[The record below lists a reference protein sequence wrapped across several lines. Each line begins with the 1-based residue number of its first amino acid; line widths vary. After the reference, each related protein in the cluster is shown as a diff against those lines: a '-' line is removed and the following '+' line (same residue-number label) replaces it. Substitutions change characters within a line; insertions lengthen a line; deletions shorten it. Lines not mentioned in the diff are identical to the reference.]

1 VTSEDNNLSARIL
14 RHLGRK
20 DYRPQRPRKL
30 ARAMGLEEKEYG
42 SFRAAVKELMRAG
55 RVVLG
60 GGNNLML
67 PAAGTGTIIGSFRG
81 HQRGFGFVVPDSPTN
96 HGDLFIPPG
105 ATLNAITGD
114 TVVARITRRGK
125 GVDETRVEGEIV
137 EILARGQN
145 RFVGELVREGREW
158 LMIPDGHLLYS
169 PVRVG
174 DVSSTRAKAGD
185 QVVVELTEFPSA
197 GRPARGVIVEVLGR
211 RGDPGIDTISIIRQ
225 YHFRDEF
232 PEEVLE
238 DARRAIRE
246 YDLDEELARREDL
259 RDEVII
265 TIDPDEAKDFDDA
278 ISIRRLPRGYELGV
292 HIADVSVFVQP
303 GHPLD
308 HEAGLRG
315 NSIYLPR
322 HVLPMLPEV
331 LSNGLCS
338 LQEGEPR
345 LAKSVFI
352 EYDAKGNRKST
363 RFANSVIQSRK
374 RLTYAEA
381 TKILEGGGQDY
392 EPEVV
397 ELLQQM
403 DHLARLIQKRRLAN
417 GMIVLDI
424 PEVEL
429 VLDDENEVIDV
440 EPADT
445 SFSHTIIEM
454 FMVEANE
461 AVAELMTKL
470 GVPHLRRIHP
480 EPPAESQRKLAAFLR
495 ALAVPVPEKL
505 DRWDLIRLLAKV
517 RGRPE
522 SFSVNL
528 SVLRSMAQAE
538 YSPKMIG
545 HFALASEHY
554 SHFTSPIR
562 RYPDLVTHRLLQ
574 QYLTGQLRTRKQRAS
589 VPSMQTLTEIGKR
602 CSYTERRAEAA
613 ERELHQLKILRLLE
627 KRLGDEEDGTIT
639 GATNIG
645 VYVQLNKYLID
656 GLLRFSDMEDD
667 WWHIDA
673 RTGQAVGQR
682 SGIRIGI
689 GDRVRVRLA
698 SVDLASR
705 ELDLALVEVYE
716 LKTRRGA
723 ASPPASKKPV
733 DEPLS
738 RKRRFRNAPSRSRN
752 TGRGRGGRSR
762 RGRR

>member
-1 VTSEDNNLSARIL
+1 MTPEESTLSDRIL

-30 ARAMGLEEKEYG
+30 ARAMGLEEEEYG

-81 HQRGFGFVVPDSPTN
+81 HQRGFGFVVPASPTE

-105 ATLNAITGD
+105 ASLGAITGD
-114 TVVARITRRGK
+114 TVAARITRRGK
-125 GVDETRVEGEIV
+125 GGDDARIEGEV
-137 EILARGQN
+137 LEIISRGQS

-158 LMIPDGHLLYS
+158 FMIPDGHLLYG

-174 DVSSTRAKAGD
+174 DVTATRARPGD
-185 QVVVELTEFPSA
+185 QVVVELSEFPA
-197 GRPARGVIVEVLGR
+197 HDRPARGVIVEVLGR
-211 RGDPGIDTISIIRQ
+211 RGDPGIDTLSIVRQ

-238 DARRAIRE
+238 DARRVIRE
-246 YDLDEELARREDL
+246 YDLDEELGRRRDL
-259 RDEVII
+259 RDEVIL

-278 ISIRRLPRGYELGV
+278 ISIRRLPHGYELGV
-292 HIADVSVFVQP
+292 HIADVSAFVQA
-303 GHPLD
+303 GRPLD
-308 HEAGLRG
+308 REASLRG

-322 HVLPMLPEV
+322 HVIPMLPEV

-345 LAKSVFI
+345 LTKSVFI

-363 RFANSVIQSRK
+363 RFESTVIQSYK
-374 RLTYAEA
+374 RLTYREA
-381 TKILEGGGQDY
+381 TKVLEGGKSGYDS
-392 EPEVV
+392 EVV
-397 ELLQQM
+397 ELLGRM
-403 DHLARLIQKRRLAN
+403 EHLARVIQKRRLAA

-429 VLDDENEVIDV
+429 VLDDEGEVTGV

-461 AVAELMTKL
+461 AVAELMTRL

-495 ALAVPVPEKL
+495 ALAMPVPEKL
-505 DRWDLIRLLAKV
+505 DRQDMIRLLSRV

-522 SFSVNL
+522 SFPVNL
-528 SVLRSMAQAE
+528 AVLRSMAQAE

-562 RYPDLVTHRLLQ
+562 RYPDLVIHRLLQ
-574 QYLTGQLRTRKQRAS
+574 QYLAGQLRSRKQRGSA
-589 VPSMQTLTEIGKR
+589 PSMQTLAEIGKR
-602 CSYTERRAEAA
+602 CSYTERRAEDA
-613 ERELHQLKILRLLE
+613 ERELRQLKILRLLDQH
-627 KRLGDEEDGTIT
+627 LGDEEAGTVT
-639 GATNIG
+639 GVANIG
-645 VYVQLNKYLID
+645 VYVQLDKYLID

-667 WWHIDA
+667 WWNVDV
-673 RTGQAVGQR
+673 RTGRAVGQR
-682 SGIRIGI
+682 SGKRIGI
-689 GDRVRVRLA
+689 GDRVRVRIA
-698 SVDLASR
+698 GVDLAAR
-705 ELDLALVEVYE
+705 ELDLALVQTQEPR
-716 LKTRRGA
+716 KRRGTDA
-723 ASPPASKKPV
+723 PPASGKPV

-738 RKRRFRNAPSRSRN
+738 RRRRFRTAPSRGPTS
-752 TGRGRGGRSR
+752 GRGRGRK
-762 RGRR
+762 GRR